1 MRRRTSSWAVTAVS
15 KNANPG
21 ELRTP
26 VYFYRIERTKSENYV
41 DTEKEVSVLKDKL
54 GKPVYARCKWV
65 NAHGSEVWSDQ
76 AQVLRS
82 PATLTLRYNK
92 KLLDPTLIIRRAGD
106 DTPYEVV
113 NIDNVQQRNR
123 WLEITVQRKVNA
135 R

>member
-1 MRRRTSSWAVTAVS
+1 MS
-15 KNANPG
+15 KSANPG